1 MKFVAS
7 LLRLLSWFGRHG
19 ANSMMVMLAVGAA
32 VPLGAPILVG
42 VFDVPGVT
50 LSPMSLGLDLLV
62 IVVIAGA
69 AARLT
74 KNRCV
79 PFF

>member
-1 MKFVAS
+1 
-7 LLRLLSWFGRHG
+7 
-19 ANSMMVMLAVGAA
+19 MLAVGVA